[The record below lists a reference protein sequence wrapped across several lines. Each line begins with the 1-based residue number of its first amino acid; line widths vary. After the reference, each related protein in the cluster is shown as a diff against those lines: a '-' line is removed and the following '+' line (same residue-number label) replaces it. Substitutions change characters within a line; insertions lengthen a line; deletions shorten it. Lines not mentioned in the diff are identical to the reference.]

1 MSVFELRLSFQ
12 MWGSRGAVSSVA
24 GSWRR
29 LLMGVLG
36 AKTLKTISL
45 FASEGQINSLA

>member
-24 GSWRR
+24 GSWQ
-29 LLMGVLG
+29 
-36 AKTLKTISL
+36 SL
-45 FASEGQINSLA
+45 NGGSWGKGLENN